1 MNSNEDKLLIEACLR
16 NERQPQFRLY
26 EFFAPR
32 LMPVCR
38 NYSRNSWDADDILQ
52 EGFIKAFRYLDDFRF
67 NGSFE
72 GWLRRIMVT
81 TALNFYKR
89 KRITY
94 TETELNYFPDEVITE
109 MTVIAGLQYD
119 DLMHVVSNL
128 PNGYHQVFRLNAIE
142 GYSHKEIGQMLN
154 ISVNTSK
161 SQLMRAR
168 DHLQKKIVGSSV
180 PTNNQKD
187 VLQTA

>member
-1 MNSNEDKLLIEACLR
+1 MTIHEEKLLIDACLLGD
-16 NERQPQFRLY
+16 RQAEYQLY
-26 EFFAPR
+26 AFFAPR
-32 LMPVCR
+32 LQPVCKR
-38 NYSRNSWDADDILQ
+38 YARSNWDAEDIMQ
-52 EGFIKAFRYLDDFRF
+52 EGFIKAFRYLSDFR
-67 NGSFE
+67 NYGSFE

-94 TETELNYFPDEVITE
+94 NETELDYMPDDVIPA
-109 MTVIAGLQYD
+109 MSVVAGLYYNE
-119 DLMHVVSNL
+119 LMNTVSSL
-128 PNGYHQVFRLNAIE
+128 PPGYNQVFRLNAIE
-142 GYSHKEIGQMLN
+142 GYTHKEIGQMLD

-168 DHLQKKIVGSSV
+168 DQLQRKITGKTTS
-180 PTNNQKD
+180 TN

>member
-1 MNSNEDKLLIEACLR
+1 MNSNDEKLLIEACLR
-16 NERQPQFRLY
+16 NERQAQFRLY

-38 NYSRNSWDADDILQ
+38 NYSRNSWDVDDILQ

>member
-1 MNSNEDKLLIEACLR
+1 MNSNEEKLLIEACLR
-16 NERQPQFRLY
+16 NERQAQFRLY

-32 LMPVCR
+32 LMHVCR

-94 TETELNYFPDEVITE
+94 TETELNYFPDEVIPE